1 MNFEH
6 VSVLLNECIEGL
18 NIKED
23 GTYADGTL
31 GGAGHAGEV
40 CKRLSSA
47 GHFIGIDQDT
57 NALKV
62 SKERLAHV
70 SPEVTLVHNNFFDVA
85 NILKEHAPEGIDG
98 MLIDLG
104 VSSHQLDE
112 PSRGFSYMHDAPLD
126 MRMNQESD
134 FSAYE
139 VVNEYSE
146 EELHR
151 VIKSY
156 GEENWS
162 KRIAQFIV
170 EARQV
175 KPIETTHE
183 LVDIIK
189 RAIPAKAR
197 QDGPH
202 PAKRTFQA
210 IRIEVNKELD
220 IIRPTILDVVP
231 YLKKGGRL
239 CIITFHS
246 IEDRIVKHTFKEL
259 EDPCDC
265 PKNIPICVCGK
276 KPQVKVITRKPILPS
291 AQELEFNPRARS
303 AKLRI
308 IEKL

>member
-1 MNFEH
+1 
-6 VSVLLNECIEGL
+6 
-18 NIKED
+18 
-23 GTYADGTL
+23 
-31 GGAGHAGEV
+31 
-40 CKRLSSA
+40 
-47 GHFIGIDQDT
+47 
-57 NALKV
+57 
-62 SKERLAHV
+62 
-70 SPEVTLVHNNFFDVA
+70 
-85 NILKEHAPEGIDG
+85 

-146 EELHR
+146 DELFK
-151 VIKSY
+151 VNKSY
-156 GEENWS
+156 GEENWAR
-162 KRIAQFIV
+162 RIAQFVV
-170 EARQV
+170 ETRQE

-183 LVDIIK
+183 LVDVIK

-197 QDGPH
+197 KDGPH

-259 EDPCDC
+259 EDPCTC
-265 PKNIPICVCGK
+265 PRNIPMCICGK
-276 KPQVKVITRKPILPS
+276 TPQVRVITRKPILPS
-291 AQELEFNPRARS
+291 EEELEFNPRARS

>member
-18 NIKED
+18 DIKED

-40 CKRLSSA
+40 CKRLSEK

-57 NALKV
+57 NALKA
-62 SKERLAHV
+62 STERLAYV
-70 SPEVTLVHNNFFDVA
+70 KPQVTLVHNNFSEVA
-85 NILKEHAPEGIDG
+85 EILKEHAPDGIDG

-146 EELHR
+146 DELFK

-156 GEENWS
+156 GEENWAR
-162 KRIAQFIV
+162 RIAQFVV
-170 EARQV
+170 ETRQE

-183 LVDIIK
+183 LVDVIK

-197 QDGPH
+197 KDGPH

-259 EDPCDC
+259 EDPCTC
-265 PKNIPICVCGK
+265 PRNIPMCICGK
-276 KPQVKVITRKPILPS
+276 TPQVRVITRKPILPS
-291 AQELEFNPRARS
+291 EEELEFNPRARS

>member
-18 NIKED
+18 AIKDD

-40 CKRLSSA
+40 CKRLCEK

-57 NALKV
+57 NALKA
-62 SKERLAHV
+62 STQRLAHAK
-70 SPEVTLVHNNFFDVA
+70 PQVTLVHNNFVDVD
-85 NILKEHAPEGIDG
+85 NILKEYAPEGIDG

-112 PSRGFSYMHDAPLD
+112 ASRGFSYMHDAPLD
-126 MRMNQESD
+126 MRMNQEND

-146 EELHR
+146 EELFR

-156 GEENWS
+156 GEENWAR
-162 KRIAQFIV
+162 RIAQFVV
-170 EARQV
+170 EARSE
-175 KPIETTHE
+175 KPVETTHE

-189 RAIPAKAR
+189 RAVPAGAR
-197 QDGPH
+197 KDGPH

-231 YLKKGGRL
+231 HLKKGGRL

-259 EDPCDC
+259 EDPCTC
-265 PKNIPICVCGK
+265 PKSIPMCVCGK
-276 KPQVKVITRKPILPS
+276 KPQVRVITRKPILPS
-291 AQELEFNPRARS
+291 EEELEFNPRARS